1 LRALKSCNAF
11 WLSDFLLL
19 PFTLCLFLDP
29 ANKHLIEEENMNN
42 FTTEFSGR
50 TLSLKTNYVAGQA
63 DGAVMARYGDTVVLV
78 TAVSLKAVREG
89 GDFLPLTVDYQE
101 LTYAAGKIPGGF
113 FKREGRPNEKE
124 ILTSRIIDRSIRP
137 LFPKNYFHE
146 TQLVASVLSVD
157 EENDSDVTAMLAA
170 SAALEIS
177 DIPFKGPIAGV
188 RVCRLEGSFVCNPSL
203 ELQEKSDL
211 NLFLVG
217 RKIVPGTQGR
227 SYDIN
232 LVMLEGSA
240 NEIAEDVA
248 VDAIS
253 FGLESLRP
261 VIDLQDK
268 MREEVGKTKRLV
280 EKPAMDEELVAKV
293 TQLALARLKEGYRI
307 AGKLKRYA
315 ELDEVRKGVVQ
326 ELSADNPGL
335 KGKTL
340 EIIES
345 LERRILREMII
356 KENRRIDG
364 RSSTEIRP
372 ISSEVGLLPRVHGS
386 AIFTRGE
393 TQALVTVTL
402 GTSHDEQRLDYIA
415 GEEMRHFLLHY
426 NFPPYS
432 VGEAKPLRSPGRR
445 EIGHGVL
452 ARRALVPV
460 LPSKESFPYTIRVV
474 SDILSSNGSS
484 SMATVCG
491 GCLALMDAGVPVRKI
506 VAGIAMGL
514 LKEDDHV
521 VILSDILGDEDHAGD
536 MDFKV
541 CGTEQGINSM
551 QMDIKIDNLTEDI
564 LRKALSQAREGRLFI
579 IEKLRET
586 IAKPREEIS
595 IHAPR
600 ITTMKVRPEKI
611 RDVIGSGGKNIR
623 QIVAETGVEIN
634 VEDDGTVTIASSDAE
649 AASRA
654 VDMVKWLTEEAE
666 IGKIYVGTV
675 KKIVDFGAFVEILP
689 GTEGLLHISQLAK
702 ERVNKVTDILREGDE
717 VRVKVLEIDKQ
728 GKMRLSRKEALDAN
742 GQ

>member
-1 LRALKSCNAF
+1 MSKLFST
-11 WLSDFLLL
+11 DF
-19 PFTLCLFLDP
+19 
-29 ANKHLIEEENMNN
+29 A
-42 FTTEFSGR
+42 GR
-50 TLSLKTNYVAGQA
+50 TISLKADYVAGQA
-63 DGAVMARYGDTVVLV
+63 DGAVLATYGDTVVLV
-78 TAVSLKAVREG
+78 TAVSLKTIREG
-89 GDFLPLTVDYQE
+89 VDFLPLTVDYQE
-101 LTYAAGKIPGGF
+101 MTYAAGKIPGGF
-113 FKREGRPNEKE
+113 FKREGRLNEKE

-146 TQLVASVLSVD
+146 TQLMASVLSVD
-157 EENDSDVTAMLAA
+157 NENDSDVAAMLAA

-188 RVCRLEGSFVCNPSL
+188 RVGRVDGAFVCNPSQ

-227 SYDIN
+227 AYDVN
-232 LVMLEGSA
+232 LVMMEGGS
-240 NEIAEDVA
+240 NEVDEDTI
-248 VDAIS
+248 VDAIN
-253 FGLESLRP
+253 FGLEAMRP
-261 VIDLQDK
+261 VIDLQDE
-268 MREEVGKTKRLV
+268 MRKDTKISKVKRAV
-280 EKPAMDEELVAKV
+280 VVPAVDEALVAKV
-293 TQLALARLKEGYRI
+293 SEAALPGLTEGYGI
-307 AGKLKRYA
+307 ARKLERYA
-315 ELDEVRKGVVQ
+315 KLDEVRKAVHQ
-326 ELSADNPGL
+326 KLTAEDPSL
-335 KGKTL
+335 KPKVA

-356 KENRRIDG
+356 IQKRRIDG
-364 RSSTEIRP
+364 RSNTEIRP
-372 ISSEVGLLPRVHGS
+372 ISSEIGLLPRAHGS
-386 AIFTRGE
+386 ALFNRGE

-402 GTSHDEQRLDYIA
+402 GTTHDEQRMDYIA
-415 GEEMRHFLLHY
+415 GEERRSFLLHY

-445 EIGHGVL
+445 EIGHGGL
-452 ARRALVPV
+452 SRRALLPV
-460 LPSKESFPYTIRVV
+460 LPPKEEFPYTIRVV

-491 GCLALMDAGVPVRKI
+491 GCLSLMDAGVPIRAT

-514 LKEDDHV
+514 LKEGDQV

-541 CGTEQGINSM
+541 CGTEKGVTSM
-551 QMDIKIDNLTEDI
+551 QMDIKIDNLTGDI

-579 IEKLRET
+579 IGKLRET
-586 IAKPREEIS
+586 IAAPRPDIS
-595 IHAPR
+595 VYAPR
-600 ITTMKVRPEKI
+600 ITTVKVRPEKV

-649 AASRA
+649 AAARA
-654 VDMVKWLTEEAE
+654 VAMVKWLTEDAE
-666 IGKIYVGTV
+666 VGKIYKGTV

-689 GTEGLLHISQLAK
+689 GTEGLLHISQISK
-702 ERVNKVTDILREGDE
+702 ERVNKVTDVLREGDE
-717 VRVKVLEIDKQ
+717 VMVKVLEMDKQ
-728 GKMRLSRKEALDAN
+728 GKIRLSRKEALGEN